1 MVPSLL
7 GVLLALGIVLLVLG
21 VGLRLVQRFVPSAVV
36 GRPVLQAQVVQR
48 LSLSPRQGIAF
59 VRAGTRVIA
68 VSVGEGG
75 VRRLFELDDEEAAE
89 LLASRDGA
97 AAHNA
102 SRPAR
107 GSATS
112 TQQVPAMARPG
123 EATPRRGMQTDFRSA
138 LAAAMRSAAP
148 AGEVRSAAPAGASVP
163 PAAAKRRLTLGWGIL
178 LILAAL
184 AGAAAIAPLLAQG
197 ATAASSPP
205 GPAQRP
211 PSQGVAAP
219 TTRPTLP
226 ASPQPIAPAPA
237 TTPVQAT
244 TPAAGTG
251 NAVATA
257 SQVVTRLAPQLD
269 LQLGTPGAAGAGGAG
284 GVRLSG
290 TVGVVVMLGLLTLL
304 PTLVLMMTSFTRIL
318 LVLHFVKQGVGTQT
332 GLPNQLIAALALIL
346 TFFVMGPTLSQVNRD
361 AITPWM
367 DGRMEQGEMLEIGAK
382 PLRAFMLRQTRPSDV
397 RAFVRMSG
405 AAAPASLADVP
416 LVTLMSAF
424 ATSELRTAFAIGF
437 AVLLPFLVIDVVVSS
452 TLMSMGFVM
461 LPPAMVSL
469 PFKLLL
475 FVLVDGWSLVM
486 QSLVTSF
493 R

>member
-97 AAHNA
+97 AAQNA

-112 TQQVPAMARPG
+112 AQQVPAMARPG

-148 AGEVRSAAPAGASVP
+148 ASEVRSAAPAGASVP

-211 PSQGVAAP
+211 PAQGVAAP

-226 ASPQPIAPAPA
+226 ASPQPIAPAQA

-405 AAAPASLADVP
+405 AAPPASLADVP

>member
-1 MVPSLL
+1 M
-7 GVLLALGIVLLVLG
+7 
-21 VGLRLVQRFVPSAVV
+21 
-36 GRPVLQAQVVQR
+36 
-48 LSLSPRQGIAF
+48 
-59 VRAGTRVIA
+59 
-68 VSVGEGG
+68 
-75 VRRLFELDDEEAAE
+75 
-89 LLASRDGA
+89 
-97 AAHNA
+97 
-102 SRPAR
+102 
-107 GSATS
+107 
-112 TQQVPAMARPG
+112 
-123 EATPRRGMQTDFRSA
+123 
-138 LAAAMRSAAP
+138 
-148 AGEVRSAAPAGASVP
+148 
-163 PAAAKRRLTLGWGIL
+163 
-178 LILAAL
+178 
-184 AGAAAIAPLLAQG
+184 
-197 ATAASSPP
+197 
-205 GPAQRP
+205 
-211 PSQGVAAP
+211 
-219 TTRPTLP
+219 
-226 ASPQPIAPAPA
+226 
-237 TTPVQAT
+237 
-244 TPAAGTG
+244 
-251 NAVATA
+251 
-257 SQVVTRLAPQLD
+257 TRLAPQLD

>member
-97 AAHNA
+97 AAQNA

-112 TQQVPAMARPG
+112 AQQVPAMARPG

-138 LAAAMRSAAP
+138 LAAAM
-148 AGEVRSAAPAGASVP
+148 RSAAPAGASVP

-219 TTRPTLP
+219 TARPTLP
-226 ASPQPIAPAPA
+226 ASPQPIAPAQA

-269 LQLGTPGAAGAGGAG
+269 LQLGTPGAAGSGGVG

-405 AAAPASLADVP
+405 AAPPASLADVP

>member
-148 AGEVRSAAPAGASVP
+148 AGASVP

-219 TTRPTLP
+219 TARPTLP

-405 AAAPASLADVP
+405 AAPPASLADVP

-475 FVLVDGWSLVM
+475 FVLVDGWTLVI
-486 QSLVTSF
+486 QGVVAGF
-493 R
+493 K